1 MQLRPMAMAAFIM
14 TLVGLIF
21 LGEVRGRLSGVREQR
36 VLAKFWKKRVAQEQ
50 LNKMVL
56 IGKFADFKQ
65 EVALLIPEAHK
76 KKKKENN
83 EKQKLRDLA
92 SVIPHE
98 RLPISLGTSADR
110 LMREGKEAV
119 MKKEFKV
126 GVKNLEQLIADYPD
140 SHHNVE
146 AYYLIA
152 EAYAQLDKEEQVVRW
167 AEAMIDIFPENRMT
181 GFAMLKLGRI
191 YERESRYEDAL
202 KVYKTILFVYD
213 DPTLKARAEKSV
225 KELEL

>member
-1 MQLRPMAMAAFIM
+1 MRPMAAAALMMTFIG
-14 TLVGLIF
+14 LVF
-21 LGEVRGRLSGVREQR
+21 LGEVRGRLSGVKEQTI
-36 VLAKFWKKRVAQEQ
+36 LAKFWKKRVAQEQ

-56 IGKFADFKQ
+56 IGQFGDFKQ

-76 KKKKENN
+76 KKKKESD

-110 LMREGKEAV
+110 LMKEGKDLV
-119 MKKEFKV
+119 TKKEFKK
-126 GVKNLEQLIADYPD
+126 GIKNLEQLISDYPD

-146 AYYLIA
+146 AYYLIT
-152 EAYAQLDKEEQVVRW
+152 EAYAQLDKEELVIRW
-167 AEAMIDIFPENRMT
+167 AEAMIDIFPENRLT
-181 GFAMLKLGRI
+181 GFAMLKLGRV

-202 KVYKTILFVYD
+202 KVYKTILSVYD
-213 DPTLKARAEKSV
+213 DPTLSARAEKSV
-225 KELEL
+225 RELEL